1 MQIPARSAESVACN
15 QDKFYYKR
23 TGEWVDGGTAVS
35 LSFSKLWWKIWS
47 KHTNL
52 SAEMIDTWKSQ
63 MSSHSTTRLPF
74 TTCVFPIHIIEH
86 AACFRSRCDNRADLW
101 IALISFV
108 ALFHEL
114 HVNSCVQFIATAIW
128 WHGLVSI
135 CLITIDGS
143 RLIRRH

>member
-1 MQIPARSAESVACN
+1 MNATDTHKLFICKYRHGPLNRLHAIKTSFIISVRASGWTGARPFHFRFRS
-15 QDKFYYKR
+15 Y
-23 TGEWVDGGTAVS
+23 GGKSGASTP
-35 LSFSKLWWKIWS
+35 
-47 KHTNL
+47 
-52 SAEMIDTWKSQ
+52 MIDTWKSQ

-114 HVNSCVQFIATAIW
+114 HFN
-128 WHGLVSI
+128 VS
-135 CLITIDGS
+135 DS
-143 RLIRRH
+143 NE